1 MEDLCTVNNLELLI
15 TKPAYYKNH
24 KNMAAIGLTLT
35 NSPNCFQD
43 NTLFDSGISDFYLL
57 VAI

>member
-1 MEDLCTVNNLELLI
+1 MKDFCTLNSLELLI
-15 TKPAYYKNH
+15 TKPAYCKNH

-43 NTLFDSGISDFYLL
+43 NTLFDSGISDFNLL

>member
-1 MEDLCTVNNLELLI
+1 MKGFCTLNNLELLI
-15 TKPAYYKNH
+15 TKPAYCKNH

-43 NTLFDSGISDFYLL
+43 NTLFDSGISDFNLL